1 MAASYQTLPAN
12 KRHCPFCGVLIAMN
26 LSQCPSCREAV
37 PPVPVAYRSS
47 PDGRRAIRRG
57 LLFMLL
63 AAVAYYFA
71 SGYSGYNLP
80 FLVNPLVTVLAVIGR
95 LAFVEYLFYPKS
107 WPLAFFFFDGTIR
120 WLSSLSGQAVGSL
133 ALYPATWIH
142 GWLERRAE
150 RRRLGSKVPDT
161 IERGDGAR
169 YELRISSCRPKGN
182 WDKWMTVMY
191 EERLYEIAAAEL
203 GQPPRPYLYLLRTK
217 PESKVIRGL
226 PRYDP
231 NEVFQEEWP

>member
-1 MAASYQTLPAN
+1 VSFLIDLMLSFLPP
-12 KRHCPFCGVLIAMN
+12 R
-26 LSQCPSCREAV
+26 
-37 PPVPVAYRSS
+37 YRSAWRHS
-47 PDGRRAIRRG
+47 ASGSLVRA
-57 LLFMLL
+57 
-63 AAVAYYFA
+63 AAV
-71 SGYSGYNLP
+71 SG
-80 FLVNPLVTVLAVIGR
+80 FLEMVVFGTLYIVGFVTAFTHLAVIGP

-191 EERLYEIAAAEL
+191 EEKLYEIAAAEL

-226 PRYDP
+226 HRYDP
-231 NEVFQEEWP
+231 NEVFREEWP